1 MDSEKS
7 INSFQIKEEE
17 VTWLFMGLFYGQ
29 FVVYFIA
36 DFFQV
41 FVISRNIE
49 ILFVSNLSWDC
60 IRQAF
65 FEEIGYFSLSTV
77 FEKTKRKTQKN
88 KLVGA
93 DNFNTFNASFLDIG
107 LKWLTSV
114 FSNLVLRTKF
124 PSFSRNSMFL
134 GISGVGANLGGYW

>member
-1 MDSEKS
+1 
-7 INSFQIKEEE
+7 
-17 VTWLFMGLFYGQ
+17 MGLFYGQ

-107 LKWLTSV
+107 LK
-114 FSNLVLRTKF
+114 
-124 PSFSRNSMFL
+124 
-134 GISGVGANLGGYW
+134 